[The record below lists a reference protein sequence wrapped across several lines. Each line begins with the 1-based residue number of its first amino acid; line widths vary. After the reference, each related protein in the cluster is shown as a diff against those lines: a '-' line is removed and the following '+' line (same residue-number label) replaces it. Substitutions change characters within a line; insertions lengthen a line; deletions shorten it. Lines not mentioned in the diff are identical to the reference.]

1 MNMEQEKPNP
11 AQSDVTTQTVDTK
24 VETRLRQGKLISS
37 VITLAHGGGGKAMRD
52 LIDDVF
58 ISAFSNPALNTL
70 EDQARFSLADLA
82 RYGDRLAMT
91 TDSYVIDPIFFPGGD
106 IGKIAI
112 CGTVNDL
119 AVGGATPLYLSCA
132 MIIEE
137 GMEVATLRKIV
148 QSMADTAKAA
158 GVLIVTGDTKVVER
172 GSCDKI
178 FINTTGVGVIDQKYQ
193 LGANKAQAGDRILVN
208 GFLGDH
214 GAAILN
220 ARGDMHLSSPVE
232 SDCACLHELI
242 RVLLNAA
249 PDTRFI
255 RDATRGGIA
264 SVLNELADASNCAI
278 EIVENHTP
286 IRPEVKGFCEILGLD
301 PLYLA
306 NEGKLVAVVPEH
318 QAPAALAAMC
328 AHPLGVEAA
337 DIGQVLQGGR
347 AGRVHMQT
355 GFGGKRIVDM
365 LVGEQL
371 PRIC

>member
-1 MNMEQEKPNP
+1 MNVADKTLARVGNDELAANSP
-11 AQSDVTTQTVDTK
+11 DTR
-24 VETRLRQGKLISS
+24 TRHGKLVSS

-58 ISAFSNPALNTL
+58 IEAFSNPTLNTL
-70 EDQARFSLADLA
+70 EDQARFQLSDLA
-82 RYGDRLAMT
+82 RFGDRLAMT

-106 IGKIAI
+106 IGKLAI

-119 AVGGATPLYLSCA
+119 AVGGATPLYLTCA

-137 GMEVATLRKIV
+137 GMQVSTLRKIV
-148 QSMADTAKAA
+148 KSMADTAKAA
-158 GVLIVTGDTKVVER
+158 GVFIVTGDTKVVGR

-178 FINTTGVGVIDQKYQ
+178 FINTAGIGVIHQDFK
-193 LGANKAQAGDRILVN
+193 LGADQARDGDHILVN
-208 GFLGDH
+208 GYLGDH

-220 ARGDMHLSSPVE
+220 ARGDMHLTSPIE
-232 SDCACLHELI
+232 SDCAPLHELI
-242 RVLLNAA
+242 QTLLTAA
-249 PDTRFI
+249 PNTRFI

-264 SVLNELADASNCAI
+264 SVLNEIAAASKCAI
-278 EIVENHTP
+278 EIHETKTP
-286 IRPEVKGFCEILGLD
+286 IRQEVKGFCEILGLD

-306 NEGKLVAVVPEH
+306 NEGKLVAVVPANES
-318 QAPAALAAMC
+318 QAALSAMRD
-328 AHPLGVEAA
+328 HPLGKYSA
-337 DIGQVLQGGR
+337 DIGSVLPGGR

-355 GFGGKRIVDM
+355 SFGGKRIVDM

>member
-1 MNMEQEKPNP
+1 MNVAEKKLVPTL
-11 AQSDVTTQTVDTK
+11 ADDIQDTR
-24 VETRLRQGKLISS
+24 TRQGKLVSNI
-37 VITLAHGGGGKAMRD
+37 ITLAHGGGGKAMRD

-58 ISAFSNPALNTL
+58 IRAFSNPTLNTL
-70 EDQARFSLADLA
+70 EDQARFSLTDLA
-82 RYGDRLAMT
+82 KHGDRLAMT

-106 IGKIAI
+106 IGKLAI

-119 AVGGATPLYLSCA
+119 AVGGAIPLYLTCA

-137 GMEVATLRKIV
+137 GMEVSTLRTIA

-178 FINTTGVGVIDQKYQ
+178 FINTAGIGVIHQDYQ
-193 LGANKAQAGDRILVN
+193 LGANKAQATDRILVN

-220 ARGDMHLSSPVE
+220 ARGDMNLSCDIQ
-232 SDCACLHELI
+232 SDCAPLHELI
-242 RVLLNAA
+242 QVLLTAA
-249 PDTRFI
+249 PNTRFI

-264 SVLNELADASNCAI
+264 SVLNEIADASICPI
-278 EIVENHTP
+278 EIHETQTP
-286 IRPEVKGFCEILGLD
+286 IRTEVKGFCEILGLD

-306 NEGKLVAVVPEH
+306 NEGKLVAVVPESE
-318 QAPAALAAMC
+318 AKAALEAMR
-328 AHPLGVEAA
+328 AHPLGRDAA
-337 DIGQVLQGGR
+337 DIGGVLREGR

-355 GFGGKRIVDM
+355 SFGGKRIVDM

>member
-1 MNMEQEKPNP
+1 MNMAEKKSS
-11 AQSDVTTQTVDTK
+11 ALEIQAVDTQ
-24 VETRLRQGKLISS
+24 EAADSRRRHGKLISN

-58 ISAFSNPALNTL
+58 IEAFSNPTLNTL
-70 EDQARFSLADLA
+70 EDQARFTFDELTK
-82 RYGDRLAMT
+82 YGDRLAMT
-91 TDSYVIDPIFFPGGD
+91 TDSYVIHPIFFPGGD
-106 IGKIAI
+106 IGKLSV

-119 AVGGATPLYLSCA
+119 AVGGAVPLYLTCA

-137 GMEVATLRKIV
+137 GMEVSTLRKIV
-148 QSMADTAKAA
+148 QSMAETAKAA
-158 GVLIVTGDTKVVER
+158 GVTIVTGDTKVVER

-178 FINTTGVGVIDQKYQ
+178 FINTAGIGVIHKNYQ
-193 LGANKAQAGDRILVN
+193 LGAHKAQPHDHILVN

-220 ARGDMHLSSPVE
+220 ARGDMNLSCPIE
-232 SDCACLHELI
+232 SDCAPLHELI
-242 RVLLNAA
+242 QTLLKAA
-249 PDTRFI
+249 PNTRFI

-264 SVLNELADASNCAI
+264 SVLNEIADASRCAI
-278 EIVENHTP
+278 EIREEKTP
-286 IRPEVKGFCEILGLD
+286 IRTEVKGFCEILGLD

-306 NEGKLVAVVPEH
+306 NEGKLVAVVPDQEVG
-318 QAPAALAAMC
+318 AALAALR
-328 AHPLGVEAA
+328 AHPLGRDAA
-337 DIGQVLQGGR
+337 DIGQVLAAGR

-355 GFGGKRIVDM
+355 SFGGKRIVDM

>member
-1 MNMEQEKPNP
+1 MNVAEKKPIEENS
-11 AQSDVTTQTVDTK
+11 ATA
-24 VETRLRQGKLISS
+24 RIRQGKLVSN

-58 ISAFSNPALNTL
+58 IEAFSNPALNTL
-70 EDQARFSLADLA
+70 EDQARFSLDDLA
-82 RYGDRLAMT
+82 SYGDRLAMT
-91 TDSYVIDPIFFPGGD
+91 TDSYVIDPLFFPGGD
-106 IGKIAI
+106 IGKLAI

-119 AVGGATPLYLSCA
+119 AVGGATPLYLTCA

-137 GMEVATLRKIV
+137 GMRVDTLRQIV
-148 QSMADTAKAA
+148 SSMAATARAA
-158 GVLIVTGDTKVVER
+158 GVHIVTGDTKVVER

-178 FINTTGVGVIDQKYQ
+178 FINTAGIGVIHKDYQ
-193 LGANKAQAGDRILVN
+193 LGAHQARPGDHILVN

-220 ARGDMHLSSPVE
+220 ARGDMQLSCPIE
-232 SDCACLHELI
+232 SDCAPLHTLI
-242 RVLLNAA
+242 QSLLQAA
-249 PDTRFI
+249 PNTRFI

-264 SVLNELADASNCAI
+264 SVLNESAETSRCAI
-278 EIVENHTP
+278 EIHEARTP
-286 IRPEVKGFCEILGLD
+286 IRTEIKGFCEILGLD

-306 NEGKLVAVVPEH
+306 NEGKLVAVVPEVET
-318 QAPAALAAMC
+318 AAALAAMH
-328 AHPLGVEAA
+328 AHPLGQDAA
-337 DIGQVLQGGR
+337 DIGSVLAAGR

-355 GFGGKRIVDM
+355 SFGGKRIVDM